1 MHNFTNDHQHA
12 STIGMGKSNLNVAN
26 YSRHARSADILQDY
40 ILLISSSTQYVWIS
54 EELAEEELLR
64 DQETTSYAHTARI
77 YAEPRDISKRS
88 AAFRGDDFP
97 DGVEHAR
104 EGRRGHLR
112 KQTRGSILDSWF
124 LEREGQIARGAASGN
139 AVSWAHQEL
148 DSVRKNKQIP
158 SARPLAEHAAEAH
171 PSSFIADPKV

>member
-1 MHNFTNDHQHA
+1 MWKSPA
-12 STIGMGKSNLNVAN
+12 SSLQSHDERANELRRERCSLNSTAIMGE
-26 YSRHARSADILQDY
+26 
-40 ILLISSSTQYVWIS
+40 

-139 AVSWAHQEL
+139 AVS
-148 DSVRKNKQIP
+148 
-158 SARPLAEHAAEAH
+158 
-171 PSSFIADPKV
+171 